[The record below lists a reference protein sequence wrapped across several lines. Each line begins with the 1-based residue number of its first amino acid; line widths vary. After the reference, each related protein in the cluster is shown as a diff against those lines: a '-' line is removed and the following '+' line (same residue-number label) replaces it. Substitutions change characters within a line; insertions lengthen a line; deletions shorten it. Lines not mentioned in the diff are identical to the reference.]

1 MENASLSSDVWND
14 VTSAR
19 PDDVTSNIRDLVLKV
34 VYVIIGAVGV
44 IDNLFVLVIFA
55 LFIKIT
61 EKVWHNDRTAMYA
74 YVAYNLTT
82 KSDFCSAHD

>member
-14 VTSAR
+14 VTTSP
-19 PDDVTSNIRDLVLKV
+19 PDDLTSNIRDLVLKV

-44 IDNLFVLVIFA
+44 VDNLFVLIIFA

-61 EKVWHNDRTAMYA
+61 EKVSQNCTPTCTQYA
-74 YVAYNLTT
+74 YIGPTI
-82 KSDFCSAHD
+82 